1 VNPQTG
7 ARGTSINCTGLIQLS
22 SFKQNV
28 YALVNVERAQVVR
41 QYSADLQ
48 TSTDILTLDSG
59 AMTSLTVAGGFIVLV
74 DNPSKLLRVYD
85 LNGASQLDLSMENL
99 PSQITC
105 ICSLDE
111 EHVVVVA
118 GNRLYCFALAGDS
131 FPAWTSDPLAHGMPV
146 CCDEVTGYI
155 YALSGLT
162 VYLLSPDGESLLITS
177 NITNYIFYNTITLV
191 TLFKLLEILILCSHF

>member
-1 VNPQTG
+1 M
-7 ARGTSINCTGLIQLS
+7 
-22 SFKQNV
+22 
-28 YALVNVERAQVVR
+28 VR

-48 TSTDILTLDSG
+48 ASTDILTRGSG
-59 AMTSLTVAGGFIVLV
+59 ALTSLTVTGGFIVLV

-85 LNGASQLDLSMENL
+85 LNGAPQLDLSMENL

-111 EHVVVVA
+111 EHVLVVA

-131 FPAWTSDPLAHGMPV
+131 FPAWTSDPLAGGMQV
-146 CCDEVTGYI
+146 CCDKVTGYI

-162 VYLLSPDGESLLITS
+162 VYLLSPDGESLLNTS
-177 NITNYIFYNTITLV
+177 NITNYT
-191 TLFKLLEILILCSHF
+191 